1 MSKATSL
8 RELSDE
14 QLQIELTQAQ
24 KELFDVRFQSAS
36 ERNDTPSNLKK
47 LRRNI
52 ARLKTIQRQ
61 REIAAVSQ

>member
-47 LRRNI
+47 LRRGI
-52 ARLKTIQRQ
+52 ARVKTIQRQ
-61 REIAAVSQ
+61 RELAAVSQ

>member
-61 REIAAVSQ
+61 RELAAVSH

>member
-14 QLQIELTQAQ
+14 KLQIELTQAQ

>member
-24 KELFDVRFQSAS
+24 KEQFDVRFQSAS

-47 LRRNI
+47 LRRDI

-61 REIAAVSQ
+61 REIAAVTS

>member
-36 ERNDTPSNLKK
+36 ERNDTPSNLKR

-61 REIAAVSQ
+61 REIAAVSH

>member
-47 LRRNI
+47 LRRDI

-61 REIAAVSQ
+61 REIAAVSN

>member
-36 ERNDTPSNLKK
+36 ERNDTPSNLKR

-52 ARLKTIQRQ
+52 ARLKTVQRQ
-61 REIAAVSQ
+61 REIAAVSH